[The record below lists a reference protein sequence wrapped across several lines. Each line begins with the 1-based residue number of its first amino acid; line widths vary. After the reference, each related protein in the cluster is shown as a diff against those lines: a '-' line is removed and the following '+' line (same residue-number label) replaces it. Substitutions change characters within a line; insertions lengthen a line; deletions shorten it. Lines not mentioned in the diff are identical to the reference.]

1 MVIKPKHDPAAQ
13 RKRRQQDDD
22 DDDDDDD
29 LPVEKVRACDC
40 DITITSFTH
49 SLLVSSL
56 DTLSNNPQPKDA
68 NN

>member
-13 RKRRQQDDD
+13 RKRWQQDD

-40 DITITSFTH
+40 DITITSFIR

-56 DTLSNNPQPKDA
+56 DTLSNNRQPKDA

>member
-40 DITITSFTH
+40 DITITLFTR
-49 SLLVSSL
+49 SLSVSSL
-56 DTLSNNPQPKDA
+56 DTPSNNPKDV

>member
-22 DDDDDDD
+22 DDDDD
-29 LPVEKVRACDC
+29 LPVEKVRVCDC
-40 DITITSFTH
+40 DITITSFTR
-49 SLLVSSL
+49 SLSVSSL

-68 NN
+68 SS